1 MKYLASLLLATSLVS
16 TPICTAQAEPI
27 AQFEISNISNNLF
40 SFSPDGAV
48 FASIVDVDKVPQM
61 ELHNSETGE
70 LITRSTQ
77 SVSGTFSP
85 AWTSDGH
92 GLYTEGGGQEQM
104 LHWDGKKWNLLD
116 LKGIEFGL
124 FSFGRAELS
133 ADATMLSVDNFKTD
147 ISIVRLANQSWQL
160 LDTQEEISDLAI
172 WSPDGRYLATGH
184 GGTVILWDAK
194 KLHEVRRFEGLVPD
208 NDYNRFTSI
217 DTLDWSPSGQYLAIG
232 TPIGNGYLV
241 DLENTEADPIDLL
254 GDFTSVSQLQ
264 WVLKTGLFWQEQE
277 VLIYKASNEKV
288 HEDHLL
294 WYDPEDNDVIYDHM
308 VGPQSPLLFI
318 GGNFLVQTLIG
329 SGKAVVQTEMPDLVR
344 QISINYIS
352 VIEPDG
358 NSVRKKLPDNFRGMA
373 ISPDGRFIVIR
384 EYVDNRV
391 QKASLWDFDT
401 FMDEL

>member
-1 MKYLASLLLATSLVS
+1 MKYLAPLLLAASFVS
-16 TPICTAQAEPI
+16 TAQADPI
-27 AQFEISNISNNLF
+27 AQFEVTNISNNLF
-40 SFSPDGAV
+40 SFSPDSAI

-70 LITRSTQ
+70 LITRTTQ

-85 AWTSDGH
+85 AWTPDGH
-92 GLYTEGGGQEQM
+92 GLYTEGGRQEQM

-124 FSFGRAELS
+124 FAFGRAELS
-133 ADATMLSVDNFKTD
+133 ADATMLSVDNFQTD
-147 ISIVRLANQSWQL
+147 ISIVRLADQSWQL
-160 LDTQEEISDLAI
+160 LDTQEEISDLAM

-194 KLHEVRRFEGLVPD
+194 ELREERRFDGLDKEGD
-208 NDYNRFTSI
+208 RIRS
-217 DTLDWSPSGQYLAIG
+217 LDWSPSGQYLAIG
-232 TPIGNGYLV
+232 TSFGKGYMV
-241 DLENTEADPIDLL
+241 DLESTEADPIDFL

-264 WVLKTGLFWQEQE
+264 WVLKTGLFWQKQE
-277 VLIYKASNEKV
+277 VLIYKASSEKA

-294 WYDPEDNDVIYDHM
+294 WYDPEDNDVIYDHTI
-308 VGPQSPLLFI
+308 GLQSPLLFI

-329 SGKAVVQTEMPDLVR
+329 SGKAVIHTEMPDLVR
-344 QISINYIS
+344 QISINHIS

-373 ISPDGRFIVIR
+373 ISPDGRFIAIR
-384 EYVDNRV
+384 EYVGNGV

>member
-1 MKYLASLLLATSLVS
+1 
-16 TPICTAQAEPI
+16 
-27 AQFEISNISNNLF
+27 
-40 SFSPDGAV
+40 
-48 FASIVDVDKVPQM
+48 
-61 ELHNSETGE
+61 
-70 LITRSTQ
+70 
-77 SVSGTFSP
+77 
-85 AWTSDGH
+85 
-92 GLYTEGGGQEQM
+92 
-104 LHWDGKKWNLLD
+104 
-116 LKGIEFGL
+116 
-124 FSFGRAELS
+124 
-133 ADATMLSVDNFKTD
+133 
-147 ISIVRLANQSWQL
+147 
-160 LDTQEEISDLAI
+160 
-172 WSPDGRYLATGH
+172 
-184 GGTVILWDAK
+184 
-194 KLHEVRRFEGLVPD
+194 LHEVRRFEGLVPD

-264 WVLKTGLFWQEQE
+264 WFLKTGLFWQEQE